1 MEKKMWS
8 LVYLYE
14 GYDDNLPF
22 ASVIAVAD
30 DIEIVKKQMAKEI
43 ALDCQVL
50 EDEDD
55 EYFEY
60 KNFEIIKESTYE
72 VLLQHKVYVDC
83 YTKYSIQITDVLS

>member
-1 MEKKMWS
+1 MEKNMWS

-14 GYDDNLPF
+14 GYDGNMPYS
-22 ASVIAVAD
+22 SVLAVAD
-30 DIEIVKKQMAKEI
+30 DIKIIKEQMAKEI

-72 VLLQHKVYVDC
+72 VLLQHKVYKDC
-83 YTKYSIQITDVLS
+83 YTKYSIQMVDVLS

>member
-14 GYDDNLPF
+14 GYDDKLPY

-30 DIEIVKKQMAKEI
+30 DIEIVKEQMAKEI
-43 ALDCQVL
+43 ALDCQTL

-72 VLLQHKVYVDC
+72 VLLRHKVYVDC
-83 YTKYSIQITDVLS
+83 YTKYSIQMADVLS